1 MLVTNKSLEYLGLA
15 KNNISNLDPI
25 FEKLTKRVL
34 DEAEVANLKNR
45 QAEKDVIIA
54 KNAKQKLEKN
64 REPVPFV
71 EPLYQEDAGKILKIF
86 INFQ

>member
-45 QAEKDVIIA
+45 
-54 KNAKQKLEKN
+54 
-64 REPVPFV
+64 
-71 EPLYQEDAGKILKIF
+71 
-86 INFQ
+86 